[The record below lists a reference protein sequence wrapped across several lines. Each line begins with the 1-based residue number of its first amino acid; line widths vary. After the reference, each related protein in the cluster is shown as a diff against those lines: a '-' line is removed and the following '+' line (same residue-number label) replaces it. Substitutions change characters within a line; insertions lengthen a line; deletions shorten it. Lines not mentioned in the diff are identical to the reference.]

1 MIENYE
7 FGKEKKGVFFTLF
20 LLVLGGGSLSVE
32 LPMNRCYL
40 RHCTDLPVFIQG

>member
-20 LLVLGGGSLSVE
+20 LLVLGGVVVGV
-32 LPMNRCYL
+32 
-40 RHCTDLPVFIQG
+40 